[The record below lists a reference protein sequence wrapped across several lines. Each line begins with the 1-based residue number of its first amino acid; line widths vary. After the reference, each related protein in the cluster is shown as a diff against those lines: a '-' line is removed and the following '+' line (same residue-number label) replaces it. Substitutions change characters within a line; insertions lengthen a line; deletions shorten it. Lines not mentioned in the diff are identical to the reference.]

1 MDFFLAYS
9 SCSLLLHFDTLV
21 VVRSICRGLE
31 HLLVL
36 VQSVVFGNLLID
48 FGLVFQNKVIL
59 HPDEVYFLVFV
70 IFVGIRVFKVH
81 LG

>member
-21 VVRSICRGLE
+21 VVRSICRGLA

-36 VQSVVFGNLLID
+36 VQSVIFGYLLID

-59 HPDEVYFLVFV
+59 HPEVYFLVFV

-81 LG
+81 LD

>member
-21 VVRSICRGLE
+21 VVRSICRGLA

-36 VQSVVFGNLLID
+36 VQSVIFEYLLID
-48 FGLVFQNKVIL
+48 FALVFQNKVIL
-59 HPDEVYFLVFV
+59 HPEVYFV
-70 IFVGIRVFKVH
+70 IFVGIRVFRVH